1 MEPVLSVLSNG
12 MRVITCR
19 MPSVESIAI
28 GLWVGVG
35 GRHEASAHSGIS
47 HFIEHL
53 LFKGTR
59 TRSASAISR
68 AIEGRGGDFNAFTQ
82 EDATCY
88 YIRMAAR
95 QGEAAFSILT
105 DMYRNPRFA
114 ATDVISEREVIRD
127 EILMYR
133 DQPAQAAEDRLG
145 ELLWA
150 SHPLGRPLVGTP
162 ATLDAIKRADIL
174 KFKAAT
180 YVPASTVLAIAGKVD
195 HDRWLRRAEKAFAD
209 LPHRP
214 VPSCALVDETVPQQ
228 RVGLEPRDCEQTH
241 LAMGFRVFGRDDPRR
256 HALKVLSVVL
266 GENMSSRLFQVI
278 REKYGLA
285 YAIQSCTSHFSDTGS
300 LVITA
305 GVDADRVRRVL
316 TLVFRELRKM
326 ADTAVGPRE
335 LRRAQDYLTGQV
347 RLGLE
352 SSGRQM
358 NWAGETVSAYG
369 RFISPEEV
377 IASVDQVQAGQV
389 QQLAQD
395 IFKTASVSLAV
406 VGPGLKADQTALFS
420 DWVSAGL
427 PA

>member
-1 MEPVLSVLSNG
+1 MDPVLSVLSNG

-35 GRHEASAHSGIS
+35 GRHEAEAHSGMS
-47 HFIEHL
+47 HFVEHL

-88 YIRMAAR
+88 YVRMAAR

-114 ATDVISEREVIRD
+114 AADVVSEREVIRD

-145 ELLWA
+145 ELLW
-150 SHPLGRPLVGTP
+150 SVHPLGRPLVGTP

-174 KFKAAT
+174 KFKT
-180 YVPASTVLAIAGKVD
+180 ESYVPSSTVLAIAGKVD
-195 HDRWLRRAEKAFAD
+195 PERWLRRAERAFAD
-209 LPHRP
+209 LPARP
-214 VPSCALVDETVPQQ
+214 VPASVPVDDSVPQL

-278 REKYGLA
+278 REKHGLA

-316 TLVFRELRKM
+316 TLIFREVRKM
-326 ADTAVGPRE
+326 ADQPVGARE

-358 NWAGETVSAYG
+358 NWAGDTVSAYG
-369 RFISPEEV
+369 RFVSPEEV
-377 IASVDQVQAGQV
+377 IASVEQVSSAQV
-389 QQLAQD
+389 QQVARE
-395 IFKTASVSLAV
+395 IFKADRTSLAV
-406 VGPGLKADQTALFS
+406 VGPGLKADQAAMFS
-420 DWVSAGL
+420 DWIAAGL
-427 PA
+427 QA